1 MRHPVESSVNRR
13 KAIAVRPLS
22 VEHDAITRLAE
33 QWGCSLSQAALRL
46 VRVGLEHAESA
57 PVDPRVQEVCELV
70 MDGRSREQIHEHLSQ
85 SYGLNAKQ
93 SDSLILEARALLL
106 DRLEDELQ
114 AKGTES
120 LRRLAKYR
128 AEAAQNGR
136 SLGLKCSVCG
146 SAGGSTR
153 LPSSSSP
160 ANSLA

>member
-1 MRHPVESSVNRR
+1 MRHPVESSINRR

-46 VRVGLEHAESA
+46 VRVGLEHAEAA

-93 SDSLILEARALLL
+93 SDSLILEARPLLL
-106 DRLEDELQ
+106 DRLEDERP
-114 AKGTES
+114 KWVDES
-120 LRRLAKYR
+120 LQRLAKYR

-136 SLGLKCSVCG
+136 SAGGSGLNCL
-146 SAGGSTR
+146 AGGSTS